1 MHGQR
6 RVVFKFSA
14 LWIAACL
21 WLAAAAA
28 ATAADLD
35 TQTAIA
41 PCQDVA
47 AADFDSIRTKAD
59 LSRTA
64 ADSPP
69 PFRIVL
75 NDTFATASERG
86 AIARWI
92 KLENRCRRGLEMPR
106 AVNIMQAP
114 TSRRTN
120 ALSRLARY
128 TVIRL
133 AQALYFQELTYGEF
147 ARQKY
152 QFACDLMSLDA
163 ALDEAA
169 GRGVDAARLQQTVQ
183 QLVYL
188 RRKWSLY
195 LRSVETRVPGTVHIR
210 GSTYT

>member
-1 MHGQR
+1 MHEQR
-6 RVVFKFSA
+6 RVVFRFSA

-21 WLAAAAA
+21 LLAAAAA
-28 ATAADLD
+28 ATAADLG
-35 TQTAIA
+35 TESAIAIA
-41 PCQDVA
+41 PCQDGLA

-59 LSRTA
+59 LSRMA
-64 ADSPP
+64 SDSPP

-92 KLENRCRRGLEMPR
+92 QLETRCRRRLEMPR
-106 AVNIMQAP
+106 AVNTMPAP
-114 TSRRTN
+114 SLRRTN
-120 ALSRLARY
+120 ALSRLAHY

-147 ARQKY
+147 VRQKY
-152 QFACDLMSLDA
+152 EFARDLMSL
-163 ALDEAA
+163 
-169 GRGVDAARLQQTVQ
+169 DAARLQQTVP
-183 QLVYL
+183 QLLYL